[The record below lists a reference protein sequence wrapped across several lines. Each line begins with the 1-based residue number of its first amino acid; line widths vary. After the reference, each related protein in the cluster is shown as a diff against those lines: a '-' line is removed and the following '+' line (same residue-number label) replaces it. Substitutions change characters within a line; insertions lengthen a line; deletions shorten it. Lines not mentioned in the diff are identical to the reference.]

1 MDRLSGLDAS
11 FLYLETPEQLLHVCG
26 VIVLDPSTMPDGYSF
41 AGLKELID
49 SRVGDV
55 AEFTRKL
62 RKVPLKLDHPI
73 WVKDQHFDIDRHV
86 HRLAL
91 PQPGGY
97 AELVELCGHLA
108 GQPLD
113 RSRPLWEMW
122 VIEGYDD
129 GRIAV
134 FSKMHH
140 ATVDGVSGSNLISHL
155 CSLEADQP
163 PLALGGKG
171 SFGRDPREL
180 ELLGRAVVNV
190 LAKPVTAARLL
201 TPLVELLTKTVG
213 RAREGTAMAAPFSA
227 PRTSFNGTITG
238 HRAIGLADMDLED
251 IKAIKKATATTVNDV
266 VLTVSGGAL
275 RSYLEA
281 RGELPSSSLLATVP
295 VSVREESKRSQ
306 GANKVSALFAKLGTD
321 IEDPLE
327 RLEEL
332 SAANRNAKDHHSAIS
347 ADSLQD
353 WAEFAAPRTFGLAV
367 RAYAGLRLAEK
378 HPVVHNLVISNVPGP
393 PVPLYFGG
401 ARIDAL
407 YPLGPVFHGSGVN
420 ITVMS
425 NNGEVH
431 VGIIACKES
440 MPDVDD
446 LAKRFPEELA
456 KLKAAVSTGNN
467 VTSIKTAPSRQA
479 ADAKAAGADAPGKKT
494 AARKSA
500 VKRSTATKAPA
511 KKATAK
517 KATAKKATAKKA
529 ADGRRPPRRPR
540 PRRRPLGRPRPPRV
554 SRGGPARSRPP
565 RPAPV
570 RTSRTGARRPRAR
583 PRCRGWWRRGSGA
596 PARAAAARGSP
607 CPRR

>member
-26 VIVLDPSTMPDGYSF
+26 VIVLDPSTMPEGYSF
-41 AGLKELID
+41 AGMKELIE

-55 AEFTRKL
+55 TEFTRKL

-73 WVKDQHFDIDRHV
+73 WVKDRHFDIDRHV

-122 VIEGYDD
+122 VIEGYED
-129 GRIAV
+129 GKIAV

-140 ATVDGVSGSNLISHL
+140 ATVDGVSGSNLVSHL
-155 CSLEADQP
+155 CSLEPDQP

-171 SFGRDPREL
+171 EFGRDPREL
-180 ELLGRAVVNV
+180 ELLGRALVSNV
-190 LAKPVTAARLL
+190 TRPLTAVRLL
-201 TPLVELLTKTVG
+201 TPSLEMLTKTIG
-213 RAREGTAMAAPFSA
+213 RARTGTAMAAPFSA

-238 HRAIGLADMDLED
+238 HRAIALADMDLED
-251 IKAIKKATATTVNDV
+251 IKAIKKATGTTVNDV
-266 VLTVSGGAL
+266 VLAVSGGAL
-275 RSYLEA
+275 RSYLDA
-281 RGELPSSSLLATVP
+281 RGELPSNSLLATVP

-321 IEDPLE
+321 VEDPLE
-327 RLEEL
+327 RLQDL
-332 SAANRNAKDHHSAIS
+332 SEANRNAKDHHSAIS
-347 ADSLQD
+347 ADALQD

-401 ARIDAL
+401 ARIEAL

-425 NNGEVH
+425 NDGQVH

-446 LAKRFPEELA
+446 LVQRFPAELA
-456 KLKAAVSTGNN
+456 ALKAAVSASDN
-467 VTSIKTAPSRQA
+467 VTSISTAPSA
-479 ADAKAAGADAPGKKT
+479 PKPAKKAAPASRTAKKTTTKRTAKKPAAKKT
-494 AARKSA
+494 AA
-500 VKRSTATKAPA
+500 
-511 KKATAK
+511 KKTAK
-517 KATAKKATAKKA
+517 K
-529 ADGRRPPRRPR
+529 P
-540 PRRRPLGRPRPPRV
+540 
-554 SRGGPARSRPP
+554 SIS
-565 RPAPV
+565 
-570 RTSRTGARRPRAR
+570 
-583 PRCRGWWRRGSGA
+583 
-596 PARAAAARGSP
+596 
-607 CPRR
+607 